1 MKNPV
6 AKNLY
11 TFNKPSV
18 ALSKRRSLQSEATLR
33 EMSEVVSEGQIDSQT
48 MCFVSG
54 STVCWDESED
64 CCESVLNSVNCSSVS
79 IDDCEGG

>member
-18 ALSKRRSLQSEATLR
+18 VLSNKHKKQSKAALR
-33 EMSEVVSEGQIDSQT
+33 EMSETLLNDAVEPQT
-48 MCFVSG
+48 VTFENG
-54 STVCWDESED
+54 SVIWWDESED
-64 CCESVLNSVNCSSVS
+64 GCESVLNSVGCSS
-79 IDDCEGG
+79 IEIEPY